1 MADVEV
7 TERGK
12 LELASTLRLTVSC
25 SKDSSVVETA
35 ATSEEMVVSL
45 LFKT

>member
-1 MADVEV
+1 MAEVEV
-7 TERGK
+7 TEKG
-12 LELASTLRLTVSC
+12 ESVLASTLRLTVSC

>member
-1 MADVEV
+1 MAEVEV
-7 TERGK
+7 TEKGE
-12 LELASTLRLTVSC
+12 LVLASTLRLTA

>member
-1 MADVEV
+1 MAEVEV
-7 TERGK
+7 TEKGE
-12 LELASTLRLTVSC
+12 LVLASTVSC

-45 LFKT
+45 LFKR